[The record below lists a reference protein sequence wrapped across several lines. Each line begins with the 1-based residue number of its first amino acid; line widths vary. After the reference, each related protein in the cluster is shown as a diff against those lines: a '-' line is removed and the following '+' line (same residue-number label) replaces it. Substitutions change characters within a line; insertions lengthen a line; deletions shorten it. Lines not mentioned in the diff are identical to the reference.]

1 MLTTVLASL
10 FLFSGL
16 TFGEYYNSDYGY
28 DDYTYDDYEY
38 RFDNAVYH
46 LDRYHGPVYYFRHDR
61 ADVYFVLVG
70 DITFVVPAYMFR
82 PYLHRHNFVWV
93 PRTRFI
99 SLSCCGLDYYDNH
112 LRFTFYFDFYNRS
125 KWSRGH
131 HHRLRRDFRS
141 YYKGR
146 KHHKWYHKNRR
157 SVMQQRSHHSHK
169 HERRYRG
176 NERHRVDG
184 YKKYKH
190 YKHSGSRNYNYSNSS
205 SKKHYNHRDRN
216 NSNLPSMKQYKN
228 RSYKSSKPSLKKYSK
243 RSDNYKS
250 HVKSRNHKKHNS
262 TYSYHKKIK
271 RRNEK
276 R

>member
-38 RFDNAVYH
+38 RFDNAADH

-70 DITFVVPAYMFR
+70 DMTFVVPAYTFR
-82 PYLHRHNFVWV
+82 AYLHRHNFVWV

-112 LRFTFYFDFYNRS
+112 LRFTFYFDFYNR
-125 KWSRGH
+125 
-131 HHRLRRDFRS
+131 HRWNRKYHRQLRRDFRS
-141 YYKGR
+141 YYHGR
-146 KHHKWYHKNRR
+146 KHQKWYHSNRR
-157 SVMQQRSHHSHK
+157 RIMDQRRVNSYKHGHSSPAQ
-169 HERRYRG
+169 ERQRI
-176 NERHRVDG
+176 DG

-190 YKHSGSRNYNYSNSS
+190 YNHSGSRNHNYSNS
-205 SKKHYNHRDRN
+205 
-216 NSNLPSMKQYKN
+216 PSMKQYKN
-228 RSYKSSKPSLKKYSK
+228 RSHKSSRSSLKKRYKGST
-243 RSDNYKS
+243 NYKS
-250 HVKSRNHKKHNS
+250 HAKSSKKKVQS
-262 TYSYHKKIK
+262 SRYSSRDRIK
-271 RRNEK
+271 RKNE
-276 R
+276 RR